1 MKRTLIT
8 LTASLATVLGAVSMD
23 VPLWIRDTK
32 VSPDGSNVAFRYK
45 GDLFTVPVKG
55 GEARRITTMS
65 GMEKAPVWSPD
76 GSMIAFASDRD
87 GAMNLYVMSVNGG
100 AAKQLTF
107 GSTNIMPEA
116 FTPDGKSVIY
126 SASIQDPVSSRLFPS
141 GRLTELYAVPVDG
154 GASVQIL
161 ASPAESIAYLPDGK
175 SFLYQDQKGM
185 EDVWRKHHVSSV
197 TRDIWKYDAPTGKHV
212 NLTSRGCEDR
222 NPILS
227 SDGSTVYFL
236 SERDGGSMNVYSFDL
251 ASPKKVSAVTH
262 FKGAP
267 VRFLSI
273 GSDGTLVYTYDG
285 EIYAHKPSESP
296 RKLDVTVIDDLSEQ
310 PQLVSLGDYSQGVP
324 SPDGSEIALV
334 SRGEVFVTATDYAT
348 TKQVSKT
355 PGMEMEVSWHPEG
368 RKLLYTSQRDGNWNI
383 FEASIARDEDPNFA
397 NATIIN
403 ERPLFKADGVDR
415 TGAKYS
421 PDGKKIVYLQNRDS
435 IMVMD
440 VASGKSKALTDGAGI
455 YSRSLDTDYSWSPD
469 SKWIVTYLNTNQHE
483 PYYDIVLIN
492 AGSGEQTNLTGTG
505 YFDVNP
511 RWALDGNAIIFD
523 SDRYGMRSHA
533 SWGSQSDVMIVFL
546 NQEAMDRFMLNE
558 EEFKLLS
565 KAEEKAKEAKEADK
579 TDKKADK
586 KKASK
591 KKKSAKDTTADD
603 DSKNIKVELD
613 GIRDRVM
620 RLTPNSSNLGDF
632 VLVGEDGKEVL
643 YYMSKFEDGYD
654 LWKVEPRKGD
664 VSIAEKLG
672 GSNMNLSTDAKGKTL
687 FLTGANS
694 LKKMDLASESVK
706 PVKVSGKLRID
717 APAEREAM
725 YDFAVREASERFYVP
740 DMNGVDWAGL
750 SAQYRRYL
758 PHITNNYDFAE
769 MLSELL
775 GELNVSHT
783 GSRYYPDGSK
793 EPSAVLGLL
802 YDMSYTGP
810 GMKVAEIVKGTPFNR
825 ASSKLRPGMII
836 EKINGE
842 TLTDSVTMD
851 VLLKRAARTNT
862 LVSIYDPASGKRFD
876 EVVKPISRGALNNKL
891 YDRWV
896 ERNRQLVDSLSDG
909 RFGYV
914 HLRDMTDDSFRT
926 IYADMLGRYYQR
938 EAMIID
944 TRWNGGGRLHEDIE
958 VLLSGD
964 KYMTQMVHG
973 KKAGEMPS
981 RRWNKPSI
989 MLICEANYSNAHGT
1003 PWVYKHKKLGKL
1015 VGAPVPGTMTSV
1027 NWIDLQ
1033 DPSMLFGV
1041 PVVGM
1046 QIADGSYLENQQLE
1060 PDIFVLNDPASVVTG
1075 TDSQIEAA
1083 VKSLLDE
1090 LGNAKK

>member
-8 LTASLATVLGAVSMD
+8 LTAAAATALSAVCAES
-23 VPLWIRDTK
+23 PLWLRDAK
-32 VSPDGSNVAFRYK
+32 VSPDGNTIVFRYK

-55 GEARRITTMS
+55 GEARRITAIS
-65 GMEKAPVWSPD
+65 GMEKTPLWSPD
-76 GSMIAFASDRD
+76 SSMIAFASDRD
-87 GAMNLYVMSVNGG
+87 GAMNLYVMSAKGG
-100 AAKQLTF
+100 AARQLTF
-107 GSTNIMPEA
+107 GSTNVVPEA
-116 FTPDGKSVIY
+116 FTPDGKAVLY
-126 SASIQDPVSSRLFPS
+126 SASIQDPVTSRLFPTA
-141 GRLTELYAVPVDG
+141 RLTELYSVPVEG

-161 ASPAESIAYLPDGK
+161 ASPAESISYLPDGK

-185 EDVWRKHHVSSV
+185 EDVWRKHHTSSV
-197 TRDIWKYDAPTGKHV
+197 TRDIWKYDAQSGKHT
-212 NLTSRGCEDR
+212 NLTARGGEDR
-222 NPILS
+222 NPVVAP
-227 SDGSTVYFL
+227 DGHTVYFL
-236 SERDGGSMNVYSFDL
+236 SERDGGSMNVYAFDL
-251 ASPKKVSAVTH
+251 TSPGKVTAVTN
-262 FKGAP
+262 FKDAP
-267 VRFLSI
+267 VRFLSM
-273 GSDGTLVYTYDG
+273 GSNGNLVYTYDG
-285 EIYAHKPSESP
+285 EIYTQQPSGSP
-296 RKLDVTVIDDLSEQ
+296 QKLDIAVVDDLSEQ
-310 PQLVSLGDYSQGVP
+310 PEFVALGDYSFGTP
-324 SPDGSEIALV
+324 SPDGSELALI
-334 SRGEVFVTATDYAT
+334 SRGEVFVTSADYAT

-368 RKLLYTSQRDGNWNI
+368 RKLLYTSQRDGHWNI
-383 FEASIARDEDPNFA
+383 YEASIARDEEPNFS

-403 ERPLFKADGVDR
+403 EHPVFKSDGVDR

-435 IMVMD
+435 IMVID
-440 VASGKSKALTDGAGI
+440 VASGKSKALTDGNGI
-455 YSRSLDTDYSWSPD
+455 YSRSLDTEYHWSPD
-469 SKWIVTYLNTNQHE
+469 SRWIVTFLNTNQHE
-483 PYYDIVLIN
+483 PYYDVVLIN
-492 AGSGEQTNLTGTG
+492 AESGEQTNLTGTG
-505 YFDVNP
+505 YFDYNP
-511 RWALDGNAIIFD
+511 RWALDGNAIIFE

-546 NQEAMDRFMLNE
+546 NQEAMDRFMLDE

-565 KAEEKAKEAKEADK
+565 KAEEKAKEAKESDK
-579 TDKKADK
+579 DNKKKKDKKKKAGKDKKAD
-586 KKASK
+586 
-591 KKKSAKDTTADD
+591 
-603 DSKNIKVELD
+603 DSKAIKVELD
-613 GIRDRVM
+613 GIRDRVL

-643 YYMSKFEDGYD
+643 YYMSNFEDGFD
-654 LWKVEPRKGD
+654 LWKVVPRKGD
-664 VSIAEKLG
+664 VSIAEKLNG
-672 GSNMNLSTDAKGKTL
+672 RNMKLATDVKGKTM
-687 FLTGANS
+687 FMIGSNT

-706 PVKVSGKLRID
+706 PVKVSGKLRVD

-725 YDFAVREASERFYVP
+725 YDFAVREVKERFYVP

-750 SAQYRRYL
+750 AAQYRRYL

-783 GSRYYPDGSK
+783 GSRFFPDGSK

-802 YDMSYTGP
+802 YDMTYTGP
-810 GMKVAEIVKGTPFNR
+810 GMKVAEVVKGTPFNR

-842 TLTDSVTMD
+842 ALTDSVTMD
-851 VLLKRAARTNT
+851 VLLKRAAKTNT
-862 LVSIYDPASGKRFD
+862 LVSIYDPASGKRFE
-876 EVVKPISRGALNNKL
+876 EVVKPISRGTLNDKL

-896 ERNRQLVDSLSDG
+896 ERNQALVDSLSGG
-909 RFGYV
+909 RLGYV
-914 HLRDMTDDSFRT
+914 HLRNMTDDSFRT

-938 EAMIID
+938 DGMIID

-1003 PWVYKHKKLGKL
+1003 PWVYKHKGLGKL

-1046 QIADGSYLENQQLE
+1046 QLADGSFLENQQLE
-1060 PDIFVLNDPASVVTG
+1060 PDILVLNDPATVVTG
-1075 TDSQIEAA
+1075 TDRQIEIA
-1083 VKSLLDE
+1083 VSELLNQ
-1090 LGNAKK
+1090 LK

>member
-8 LTASLATVLGAVSMD
+8 LTAAAATALSAVCAES
-23 VPLWIRDTK
+23 PLWLRDAK
-32 VSPDGSNVAFRYK
+32 VSPDGNTIVFRYK

-55 GEARRITTMS
+55 GEARRITAIS
-65 GMEKAPVWSPD
+65 GMEKTPLWSPD

-87 GAMNLYVMSVNGG
+87 GAMNLYVMSAKGG
-100 AAKQLTF
+100 AARQLTF
-107 GSTNIMPEA
+107 GSTNVVPEA
-116 FTPDGKSVIY
+116 FTTDGKAVLY
-126 SASIQDPVSSRLFPS
+126 SASIQDPVMSRLFPTA
-141 GRLTELYAVPVDG
+141 RLTELYSVPVDG

-161 ASPAESIAYLPDGK
+161 ASPAESISYLPDGK

-185 EDVWRKHHVSSV
+185 EDVWRKHHTSSV
-197 TRDIWKYDAPTGKHV
+197 TRDIWKYDAQSGKHT
-212 NLTSRGCEDR
+212 NLTARGGEDR
-222 NPILS
+222 NPVVAP
-227 SDGSTVYFL
+227 DGHTVYFL
-236 SERDGGSMNVYSFDL
+236 SERDGGAMNVYAFDL
-251 ASPKKVSAVTH
+251 TSPGKVTAVTD
-262 FKGAP
+262 FKDAP
-267 VRFLSI
+267 VRFLSM
-273 GSDGTLVYTYDG
+273 GSNGNLVYTYDG
-285 EIYAHKPSESP
+285 EIYTQQPSGSP
-296 RKLDVTVIDDLSEQ
+296 QKLDIAVVDDLSEQ
-310 PQLVSLGDYSQGVP
+310 PEFVALGDYSFGTP
-324 SPDGSEIALV
+324 SPDGSELALI
-334 SRGEVFVTATDYAT
+334 SRGEVFVTSADYAT

-368 RKLLYTSQRDGNWNI
+368 RKLLYTSQRDGHWNI
-383 FEASIARDEDPNFA
+383 YEASIARDEEPNFS

-403 ERPLFKADGVDR
+403 ERPVFKSDGVDR

-440 VASGKSKALTDGAGI
+440 VASGKSKALTDGKGI
-455 YSRSLDTDYSWSPD
+455 YSRSLDTEYHWSPD
-469 SKWIVTYLNTNQHE
+469 SRWIVTFLNTNQHE
-483 PYYDIVLIN
+483 PYYDVVLIN
-492 AGSGEQTNLTGTG
+492 AESGEQTNLTGTG
-505 YFDVNP
+505 YFDYNP
-511 RWALDGNAIIFD
+511 RWALDGNAIIFE

-546 NQEAMDRFMLNE
+546 NQEAMDRFMLDE

-565 KAEEKAKEAKEADK
+565 KAEEKAKEAKESDK
-579 TDKKADK
+579 DGKKKKDKKKKADK
-586 KKASK
+586 D
-591 KKKSAKDTTADD
+591 KKSDD
-603 DSKNIKVELD
+603 YKAIKVELD
-613 GIRDRVM
+613 GIRDRVL

-643 YYMSKFEDGYD
+643 YYMSNFEDGFD
-654 LWKVEPRKGD
+654 LWKVVPRKGD
-664 VSIAEKLG
+664 VSIAEKLNG
-672 GSNMNLSTDAKGKTL
+672 RNMKLATDVKGKTM
-687 FLTGANS
+687 FMIGSNT

-706 PVKVSGKLRID
+706 PVKVSGKLRVD

-725 YDFAVREASERFYVP
+725 YDFAVREVKERFYVP
-740 DMNGVDWAGL
+740 DMNGVDWTGL
-750 SAQYRRYL
+750 ADQYRRYL

-783 GSRYYPDGSK
+783 GSRFFPDGSK

-802 YDMSYTGP
+802 YDMAYTGP
-810 GMKVAEIVKGTPFNR
+810 GMKVAEVVKGTPFNR

-842 TLTDSVTMD
+842 ALTDSVTMD
-851 VLLKRAARTNT
+851 VLLKRAAKTNT
-862 LVSIYDPASGKRFD
+862 LVSIYDPASGKRFE
-876 EVVKPISRGALNNKL
+876 EVVKPISRGTLNDKL

-896 ERNRQLVDSLSDG
+896 ERNQALVDSLSGG
-909 RFGYV
+909 RLGYV
-914 HLRDMTDDSFRT
+914 HLRNMTDDSFRT

-938 EAMIID
+938 DGMIID

-1003 PWVYKHKKLGKL
+1003 PWVYKHKGLGKL

-1046 QIADGSYLENQQLE
+1046 QLADGSFLENQQLE
-1060 PDIFVLNDPASVVTG
+1060 PDILVLNDPATVVTG
-1075 TDSQIEAA
+1075 TDRQIEAA
-1083 VKSLLDE
+1083 VSELLKQ
-1090 LGNAKK
+1090 LK

>member
-8 LTASLATVLGAVSMD
+8 FAAAVATAMSAVGADS
-23 VPLWIRDTK
+23 PLWLRDAK
-32 VSPDGSNVAFRYK
+32 VSPDGNTVVFRYK
-45 GDLFTVPVKG
+45 GDLFTVPARG
-55 GEARRITTMS
+55 GEARRITAMS

-87 GAMNLYVMSVNGG
+87 GAMNLYVMSAKGG
-100 AAKQLTF
+100 AARQLTF
-107 GSTNIMPEA
+107 GSTNITPEA
-116 FTPDGKSVIY
+116 FTPDGQSVIY

-141 GRLTELYAVPVDG
+141 ARLTELYSVPVAG

-161 ASPAESIAYLPDGK
+161 ASPAESVSYLPDGK

-185 EDVWRKHHVSSV
+185 EDVWRKHHTSSV
-197 TRDIWKYDAPTGKHV
+197 TRDIWKYDAQTGRHT
-212 NLTSRGCEDR
+212 NLTAHAGEDR
-222 NPILS
+222 NPVIA
-227 SDGSTVYFL
+227 SDGHTVYFL
-236 SERDGGSMNVYSFDL
+236 SERDGGSMNVYAFDM
-251 ASPKKVSAVTH
+251 AAPDKIRPVTH
-262 FKGAP
+262 FTGAP
-267 VRFLSI
+267 VRFLSMGGN
-273 GSDGTLVYTYDG
+273 GSLVYTYDG
-285 EIYAHKPSESP
+285 EIYTQQPSGEP
-296 RKLDVTVIDDLSEQ
+296 QKLPIAVVDDLSEQ
-310 PQLVSLGDYSQGVP
+310 PQFVSLGDYSFGTP
-324 SPDGSEIALV
+324 SPDGSELALI
-334 SRGEVFVTATDYAT
+334 SRGEVFVTAADYAT

-368 RKLLYTSQRDGNWNI
+368 RKLLYTSQRDGHWNI
-383 FEASIARDEDPNFA
+383 YEASIARDEEPNFS
-397 NATIIN
+397 NATVIN
-403 ERPLFKADGVDR
+403 ERPVFKADGIDR

-440 VASGKSKALTDGAGI
+440 VASGKSKALTDGNGI
-455 YSRSLDTDYSWSPD
+455 YSRSLDTEYHWSPD
-469 SKWIVTYLNTNQHE
+469 SRWIVTFLNTNQHE
-483 PYYDIVLIN
+483 PYYDVVLIN
-492 AGSGEQTNLTGTG
+492 AENGEQTNLTGTG
-505 YFDVNP
+505 YFDYNP
-511 RWALDGNAIIFD
+511 RWALDGNAIIFE

-546 NQEAMDRFMLNE
+546 NQEAMDRFMLDE

-565 KAEEKAKEAKEADK
+565 KAEEKAKETKEADK
-579 TDKKADK
+579 D
-586 KKASK
+586 SK
-591 KKKSAKDTTADD
+591 KKKDKKKKDSKDKKAAD
-603 DSKNIKVELD
+603 DSKAIKVELD
-613 GIRDRVM
+613 GIRDRVL

-643 YYMSKFEDGYD
+643 YYMSNFEDGYD
-654 LWKVEPRKGD
+654 LWKVIPRKGD

-672 GSNMNLSTDAKGKTL
+672 GRNMKLATDAKGKTM
-687 FLTGANS
+687 FMIGSNS

-706 PVKVSGKLRID
+706 PVKVSGRLRVN
-717 APAEREAM
+717 APDEREAM
-725 YDFAVREASERFYVP
+725 YDFAIREVSERFYVP
-740 DMNGVDWAGL
+740 DMNGVDWNGL

-769 MLSELL
+769 MMSELL

-783 GSRYYPDGSK
+783 GARFFPDGSK

-802 YDMSYTGP
+802 YDMTYTGP
-810 GMKVAEIVKGTPFNR
+810 GMKVSEVVKGTPFCR

-842 TLTDSVTMD
+842 ALSDSVTMD

-862 LVSIYDPASGKRFD
+862 LVSIYDPATGRRFE
-876 EVVKPISRGALNNKL
+876 EVVKPISRSSLNNRL
-891 YDRWV
+891 YERWV
-896 ERNRQLVDSLSDG
+896 ERNRQLVDSLSGG
-909 RFGYV
+909 RLGYV

-1003 PWVYKHKKLGKL
+1003 PWVYKHKNLGKL

-1046 QIADGSYLENQQLE
+1046 QIADGSFLENQQLE
-1060 PDIFVLNDPASVVTG
+1060 PDILVLNDPATVVTG
-1075 TDSQIEAA
+1075 TDRQIEAA
-1083 VKSLLDE
+1083 VTALLNQ
-1090 LGNAKK
+1090 LK

>member
-8 LTASLATVLGAVSMD
+8 LTAAAATALSAVCAES
-23 VPLWIRDTK
+23 PLWLRDAK
-32 VSPDGSNVAFRYK
+32 VSPDGNTIVFRYK

-55 GEARRITTMS
+55 GEARRITAMS
-65 GMEKAPVWSPD
+65 GMEKTPLWSPD

-87 GAMNLYVMSVNGG
+87 GAMNLYVMSAKGG
-100 AAKQLTF
+100 AARQLTF
-107 GSTNIMPEA
+107 GSTNVVPEA
-116 FTPDGKSVIY
+116 FTPDGKAVLY
-126 SASIQDPVSSRLFPS
+126 SASIQDPVMSRLFPTA
-141 GRLTELYAVPVDG
+141 RLTELYSVPVDG

-161 ASPAESIAYLPDGK
+161 ASPAESISYLPDGK

-185 EDVWRKHHVSSV
+185 EDVWRKHHTSSV
-197 TRDIWKYDAPTGKHV
+197 TRDIWKYDAQSGKHT
-212 NLTSRGCEDR
+212 NLTARGGEDR
-222 NPILS
+222 NPVVAP
-227 SDGSTVYFL
+227 DGHTVYFL
-236 SERDGGSMNVYSFDL
+236 SERDGGAMNVYAFDL
-251 ASPKKVSAVTH
+251 TSPSKVTAVTD
-262 FKGAP
+262 FKDAP
-267 VRFLSI
+267 VRFLSM
-273 GSDGTLVYTYDG
+273 GSNGNLVYTYDG
-285 EIYAHKPSESP
+285 EIYTQQPSGSP
-296 RKLDVTVIDDLSEQ
+296 QKLDIAVVDDLSEQ
-310 PQLVSLGDYSQGVP
+310 PEFVALGDYSFGTP
-324 SPDGSEIALV
+324 SPDGSELALI
-334 SRGEVFVTATDYAT
+334 SRGEVFVTSADYAT

-368 RKLLYTSQRDGNWNI
+368 RKLLYTSQRDGHWNI
-383 FEASIARDEDPNFA
+383 YEASIARDEEPNFS

-403 ERPLFKADGVDR
+403 ERPVFKSDGVDR

-440 VASGKSKALTDGAGI
+440 VASGKSKALTDGKGI
-455 YSRSLDTDYSWSPD
+455 YSRSLDTEYHWSPD
-469 SKWIVTYLNTNQHE
+469 SRWIVTFLNTNQHE
-483 PYYDIVLIN
+483 PYYDVVLIN
-492 AGSGEQTNLTGTG
+492 AESGEQTNLTGTG
-505 YFDVNP
+505 YFDYNP
-511 RWALDGNAIIFD
+511 RWALDGNAIIFE

-546 NQEAMDRFMLNE
+546 NQEAMDRFMLDE

-565 KAEEKAKEAKEADK
+565 KAEEKAKEAKESDK
-579 TDKKADK
+579 DGKKKKDKKKKADK
-586 KKASK
+586 D
-591 KKKSAKDTTADD
+591 KKSD
-603 DSKNIKVELD
+603 DSKAIKVELD
-613 GIRDRVM
+613 GIRDRVL

-643 YYMSKFEDGYD
+643 YYMSNFEDGFD
-654 LWKVEPRKGD
+654 LWKVVPRKGD
-664 VSIAEKLG
+664 VSIAEKLNG
-672 GSNMNLSTDAKGKTL
+672 RNMKLATDVKGKTM
-687 FLTGANS
+687 FMIGSNT

-706 PVKVSGKLRID
+706 PVKVSGKLRVD

-725 YDFAVREASERFYVP
+725 YDFAVREVKERFYVP
-740 DMNGVDWAGL
+740 DMNGVDWTGL
-750 SAQYRRYL
+750 ADQYRRYL

-783 GSRYYPDGSK
+783 GSRFFPDGSK

-802 YDMSYTGP
+802 YDMAYTGP
-810 GMKVAEIVKGTPFNR
+810 GMKVAEVVKGTPFNR

-842 TLTDSVTMD
+842 ALTDSVTMD
-851 VLLKRAARTNT
+851 VLLKRAAKTNT
-862 LVSIYDPASGKRFD
+862 LVSIYDPASGKRFE
-876 EVVKPISRGALNNKL
+876 EVVKPISRGTLNDKL

-896 ERNRQLVDSLSDG
+896 ERNQALVDSLSGG
-909 RFGYV
+909 RLGYV
-914 HLRDMTDDSFRT
+914 HLRNMTDDSFRT

-938 EAMIID
+938 DGMIID

-1003 PWVYKHKKLGKL
+1003 PWVYKHKGLGKL

-1046 QIADGSYLENQQLE
+1046 QLADGSFLENQQLE
-1060 PDIFVLNDPASVVTG
+1060 PDILVLNDPATVVTG
-1075 TDSQIEAA
+1075 TDRQIEAA
-1083 VKSLLDE
+1083 VSELLKQ
-1090 LGNAKK
+1090 LK